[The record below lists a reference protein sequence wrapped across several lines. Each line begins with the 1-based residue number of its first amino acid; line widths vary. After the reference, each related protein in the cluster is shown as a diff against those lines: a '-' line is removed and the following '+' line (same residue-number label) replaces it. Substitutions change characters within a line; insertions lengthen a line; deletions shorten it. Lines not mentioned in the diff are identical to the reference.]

1 MAERAASAVRSRSIP
16 AWLVFSSHP
25 HQSALSPRRNGLIVL
40 WSLQNSHRSVAG
52 ERFAQAALT
61 GCSRIAHG
69 ISTARGNDMDI
80 QNVGIIGTG
89 AMGLGIA
96 QVCAHNG
103 FPVTAVKAT
112 PGSWERAKTTVEKS
126 FGRIVERGKMT
137 ADERDAAMSRIT
149 FSTDEHAVACCDLIV
164 ESVIEDIDTKKDLFR
179 RLESICRPDALLTT
193 NTSTLSVTAMMAVC
207 KHRGRVAGLHFF
219 NPAPVM
225 KLVEIIHGFETSD
238 ETLSDLDAF
247 CKKIGKDPVIVQ
259 DTTGFIVNRLLTP
272 YMLNAIRM
280 LERGTGTIES
290 IDHAMRSGAAHPMGP
305 FELADYIGLDVV
317 EAMATNIFHD
327 VRHEHHAPPH
337 TLTRLVQLGY
347 LGRKTGKGF
356 YDYAQKPAVQNPALL
371 RPVV

>member
-1 MAERAASAVRSRSIP
+1 MEIKT
-16 AWLVFSSHP
+16 
-25 HQSALSPRRNGLIVL
+25 I
-40 WSLQNSHRSVAG
+40 
-52 ERFAQAALT
+52 
-61 GCSRIAHG
+61 
-69 ISTARGNDMDI
+69 
-80 QNVGIIGTG
+80 GIIGTG

-96 QVCAHNG
+96 QVCAQSG
-103 FPVTAVKAT
+103 FSVVAVKAT
-112 PGSWERAKTTVEKS
+112 PGSWERAKTTIEKS
-126 FGRIVERGKMT
+126 FGRIVERGKM
-137 ADERDAAMSRIT
+137 AAEDRDAALSRIT
-149 FSTDEHAVACCDLIV
+149 FSTDEHAVSGCDV
-164 ESVIEDIDTKKDLFR
+164 VIESIIEDLDRKKDLFR

-238 ETLSDLDAF
+238 EALTDLDNL
-247 CKKIGKDPVIVQ
+247 CKALGKDPVIVQ

-317 EAMATNIFHD
+317 EAMSANIFHD
-327 VRHEHHAPPH
+327 TRAEHHAPPH

-356 YDYAQKPAVQNPALL
+356 YDYAQKPPVQNPALM

>member
-1 MAERAASAVRSRSIP
+1 
-16 AWLVFSSHP
+16 
-25 HQSALSPRRNGLIVL
+25 
-40 WSLQNSHRSVAG
+40 
-52 ERFAQAALT
+52 
-61 GCSRIAHG
+61 
-69 ISTARGNDMDI
+69 MDI
-80 QNVGIIGTG
+80 QKVGIIGVGT
-89 AMGLGIA
+89 MGLGIT
-96 QVCAHNG
+96 QVCAQAG
-103 FPVTAVKAT
+103 LSVVAVKAT
-112 PGSWERAKTTVEKS
+112 PGSWEKAKAGLEGSLTKS
-126 FGRIVERGKMT
+126 VERGKLKAEARDAMLSRISFT
-137 ADERDAAMSRIT
+137 TDER
-149 FSTDEHAVACCDLIV
+149 AVRDCDLVI
-164 ESVIEDIDTKKDLFR
+164 ESIIEDIETKKDLFK

-207 KHRGRVAGLHFF
+207 KQRSRIAGLHFF

-225 KLVEIIHGFETSD
+225 KLVEIIHAFETSD
-238 ETLSDLDAF
+238 AVIDDLNRF
-247 CKKIGKDPVIVQ
+247 CQAIGKDPVIVQ

-290 IDHAMRSGAAHPMGP
+290 IDHAMKSGAAHPMGP

-317 EAMATNIFHD
+317 EAMALNIFMD

-356 YDYAQKPAVQNPALL
+356 YDYAQKPPVQNPALS

>member
-1 MAERAASAVRSRSIP
+1 
-16 AWLVFSSHP
+16 
-25 HQSALSPRRNGLIVL
+25 
-40 WSLQNSHRSVAG
+40 
-52 ERFAQAALT
+52 
-61 GCSRIAHG
+61 
-69 ISTARGNDMDI
+69 MDI
-80 QNVGIIGTG
+80 QKVGIIGVGT
-89 AMGLGIA
+89 MGLGIT
-96 QVCAHNG
+96 QVCAQAG
-103 FPVTAVKAT
+103 MSVVAVKAT
-112 PGSWERAKTTVEKS
+112 PGSWERAKAGLEGTLAKS
-126 FGRIVERGKMT
+126 VERGKLKAEVRDAMLSRISFT
-137 ADERDAAMSRIT
+137 TDER
-149 FSTDEHAVACCDLIV
+149 AVAECDL
-164 ESVIEDIDTKKDLFR
+164 VIESIIEDLDTKKDLFK

-207 KHRGRVAGLHFF
+207 KHRARIAGLHFF

-238 ETLSDLDAF
+238 AAIDDLNRF
-247 CKKIGKDPVIVQ
+247 CQTIGKDPVIVQ

-280 LERGTGTIES
+280 LERGTGTIEG
-290 IDHAMRSGAAHPMGP
+290 IDHAMKSGAAHPMGP

-317 EAMATNIFHD
+317 EAMATNIFMD

-356 YDYAQKPAVQNPALL
+356 YDYGQKPPVQNPALT

>member
-1 MAERAASAVRSRSIP
+1 
-16 AWLVFSSHP
+16 
-25 HQSALSPRRNGLIVL
+25 
-40 WSLQNSHRSVAG
+40 
-52 ERFAQAALT
+52 
-61 GCSRIAHG
+61 
-69 ISTARGNDMDI
+69 MDI

-149 FSTDEHAVACCDLIV
+149 FSTDEHAAASCDLII

-247 CKKIGKDPVIVQ
+247 CNRYDTHGGCDVRDEEALDALAQTARALTESGLLQRAVVTTVALSPGFFPAALWPQGLRWAEELRVQ
-259 DTTGFIVNRLLTP
+259 CLGATAV
-272 YMLNAIRM
+272 A
-280 LERGTGTIES
+280 RGTT
-290 IDHAMRSGAAHPMGP
+290 AHGERPSKETCTP
-305 FELADYIGLDVV
+305 LASD
-317 EAMATNIFHD
+317 
-327 VRHEHHAPPH
+327 
-337 TLTRLVQLGY
+337 
-347 LGRKTGKGF
+347 
-356 YDYAQKPAVQNPALL
+356 
-371 RPVV
+371 

>member
-1 MAERAASAVRSRSIP
+1 
-16 AWLVFSSHP
+16 
-25 HQSALSPRRNGLIVL
+25 
-40 WSLQNSHRSVAG
+40 
-52 ERFAQAALT
+52 
-61 GCSRIAHG
+61 
-69 ISTARGNDMDI
+69 MDI
-80 QNVGIIGTG
+80 EKVGIIGTG

-96 QVCAHNG
+96 QVCAQHG
-103 FPVTAVKAT
+103 FPVVAVKAT

-137 ADERDAAMSRIT
+137 AEERDAAMSRIT
-149 FSTDEHAVACCDLIV
+149 FSTDEHAVADCDLVV
-164 ESVIEDIDTKKDLFR
+164 ESVIEDIETKKDLFR
-179 RLESICRPDALLTT
+179 RLESVCRPNALLTT

-207 KHRGRVAGLHFF
+207 KQRGRIAGLHFF
-219 NPAPVM
+219 NPASVM

-238 ETLSDLDAF
+238 GTLADLEAF

-317 EAMATNIFHD
+317 EAMAMNIFND

-356 YDYAQKPAVQNPALL
+356 YDYAQKPAVQNPALM

>member
-1 MAERAASAVRSRSIP
+1 
-16 AWLVFSSHP
+16 
-25 HQSALSPRRNGLIVL
+25 
-40 WSLQNSHRSVAG
+40 
-52 ERFAQAALT
+52 
-61 GCSRIAHG
+61 
-69 ISTARGNDMDI
+69 MDI
-80 QNVGIIGTG
+80 KKVGIIGVGT
-89 AMGLGIA
+89 MGLGIA
-96 QVCAHNG
+96 QVCAQAG
-103 FPVTAVKAT
+103 LDVVAVKAT
-112 PGSWERAKTTVEKS
+112 PGSWEKAKSGLEATLAK
-126 FGRIVERGKMT
+126 GVERGKLKPEVRDGILARLNFT
-137 ADERDAAMSRIT
+137 TDER
-149 FSTDEHAVACCDLIV
+149 AVGDCDL
-164 ESVIEDIDTKKDLFR
+164 VIESIIEDLDTKKDLFR
-179 RLESICRPDALLTT
+179 RLESFCRTDTLLTT

-207 KHRGRVAGLHFF
+207 KHRSRVAGLHFF

-225 KLVEIIHGFETSD
+225 KLVEIIHAFETSD
-238 ETLSDLDAF
+238 AVVDELNRF
-247 CKKIGKDPVIVQ
+247 CQAIGKDPVTVQ

-317 EAMATNIFHD
+317 EAMAINIFMD

-356 YDYAQKPAVQNPALL
+356 YDYAKKPPVQNPALM